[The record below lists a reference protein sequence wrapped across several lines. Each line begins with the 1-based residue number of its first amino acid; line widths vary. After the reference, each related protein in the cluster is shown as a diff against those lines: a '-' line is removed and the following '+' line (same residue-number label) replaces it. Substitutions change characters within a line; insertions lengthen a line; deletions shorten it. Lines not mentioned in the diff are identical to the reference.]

1 MPCRRGPGAGAV
13 SRKKGNMTLV
23 SKVPAWT
30 TLQPRKVQK
39 RKKKEKEKEMPTE
52 PRMPLYCL

>member
-1 MPCRRGPGAGAV
+1 
-13 SRKKGNMTLV
+13 MTLENGV

-39 RKKKEKEKEMPTE
+39 RKKKEKEKEKEMPTE
-52 PRMPLYCL
+52 PRMPHCL